1 MVIGLGGSKGF
12 TLIELICVIAI
23 LGILSLIAIPV
34 ITNILDKWVLEST
47 AKQIMEDIRWTQHLA
62 ITNAISHYFE
72 LDINNRFYRVKSIAL
87 REPTQ
92 KTVEFS
98 PHIESITS
106 TLKTE
111 GNFKRLTFSAT
122 GIPTQ
127 TGSIILKSKKGK
139 EKTITIAVGTGRVA
153 VKP

>member
-1 MVIGLGGSKGF
+1 LGHLKGF

-23 LGILSLIAIPV
+23 LGILAFIAIPT
-34 ITNILDKWVLEST
+34 ITTSLDKWVLEST

-72 LDINNRFYRVKSIAL
+72 LDIDNRFYRIKSIAL
-87 REPTQ
+87 REPTK
-92 KTVEFS
+92 KTIEFS
-98 PHIESITS
+98 PNIASISS

-111 GNFKRLTFSAT
+111 GKYKRLTYSAT

-127 TGSIILKSKKGK
+127 TGSIVLKSKKGK
-139 EKTITIAVGTGRVA
+139 EKTITIAVGTGRVTI
-153 VKP
+153 KP